1 MTEKRALF
9 PCLLLGLF
17 MALVLAATSPG
28 LAQAQAFENF
38 DRDDFEE
45 SDEEFIENGDAF
57 TESGQDDFTEGGR
70 FVDEDTQISGPGI
83 SITGRRTQLRVRDE
97 RQLLPRNVAWGAG
110 TGLLIGGWFALI
122 ESGSD
127 RQTQRSIG
135 LGIVLGAILGMTV
148 GLKTVIAPDAP
159 RAVMLRPAGQPRW
172 QPTVMLGASGP
183 SASPLRVGF
192 TLHF

>member
-1 MTEKRALF
+1 MTGKKAMFTRLSLGLCIA
-9 PCLLLGLF
+9 LLL
-17 MALVLAATSPG
+17 VATGARPAE
-28 LAQAQAFENF
+28 AQFFENF
-38 DRDDFEE
+38 DRGDFEE
-45 SDEEFIENGDAF
+45 SDEEFGEGGDVF
-57 TESGQDDFTEGGR
+57 GESERDDFTEGGQ
-70 FVDEDTQISGPGI
+70 FVDEESELSPAGI
-83 SITGRRTQLRVRDE
+83 SISGRRTQLRVRDE

-159 RAVMLRPAGQPRW
+159 RAAMLHPAGRPRL
-172 QPTVMLGASGP
+172 QPTVMLGAGGT

-192 TLHF
+192 ALHF